1 MRLYY
6 LDERESARYHV
17 RSALGVDGER
27 WNDLFGD
34 VRAWRQ
40 ELRKRYDIAPAVELL
55 PFDLLVL
62 REEPGGGGRDGWVSP
77 EEGADIFRGGLRLL
91 EEAACRV
98 GGVELIN
105 VCLEKGARGRTDEVS
120 LGRLLTRINT
130 SAAGAGRHAFLI
142 FDQVHEEPITRLYR
156 RLRVHN
162 PIPSRYEVWGDG
174 SPTRNIPLARIIGG
188 PAFRSAGDDHLLQ
201 LAGFVACALL
211 LQEQGAEA
219 GGGDLDLEHAFST
232 LNRVLN
238 REASRRDRQGVVRR

>member
-17 RSALGVDGER
+17 RSALGVDSER

-34 VRAWRQ
+34 VGAWRQ

-55 PFDLLVL
+55 PFDLLVP

-162 PIPSRYEVWGDG
+162 PIPSRYEVWGTARRPAT
-174 SPTRNIPLARIIGG
+174 SPLRASSADQPSAAPGTITCCNWRASS
-188 PAFRSAGDDHLLQ
+188 PAPSCSRSRG
-201 LAGFVACALL
+201 
-211 LQEQGAEA
+211 QGQA
-219 GGGDLDLEHAFST
+219 GGTSISNTPSPPLTASST
-232 LNRVLN
+232 G
-238 REASRRDRQGVVRR
+238 RRRGETGRGW

>member
-6 LDERESARYHV
+6 IDERESARYHV
-17 RSALGVDGER
+17 RSALGVDGEC
-27 WNDLFGD
+27 WNDLFRD

-40 ELRKRYDIAPAVELL
+40 ELRRRFHVPPAVELL
-55 PFDLLVL
+55 PFDLVGPWEGPDG
-62 REEPGGGGRDGWVSP
+62 EERDGWVSP

-91 EEAACRV
+91 EEAARRG

-105 VCLEKGARGRTDEVS
+105 VCLEKRARGRTDEVS

-162 PIPSRYEVWGDG
+162 PIPSRYDLWEDG
-174 SPTRNIPLARIIGG
+174 SPTRNIPLARVIGG
-188 PAFRSAGDDHLLQ
+188 PAFRSAEDDYLLQ
-201 LAGFVACALL
+201 LAGFVASALL
-211 LQEQGAEA
+211 LQEQGAGA
-219 GGGDLDLEHAFST
+219 GRADRDLAHAFST
-232 LNRVLN
+232 LDHVLN

>member
-6 LDERESARYHV
+6 LDERESARYHI
-17 RSALGVDGER
+17 RSALGVDCER

-34 VRAWRQ
+34 VRTWRHQ
-40 ELRKRYDIAPAVELL
+40 LRRRYHIPPAVELL
-55 PFDLLVL
+55 PSDLLGPP
-62 REEPGGGGRDGWVSP
+62 EEPGSDRDGWVSS

-91 EEAACRV
+91 EEAARR

-105 VCLEKGARGRTDEVS
+105 VCLDRGERGSTDEVS

-162 PIPSRYEVWGDG
+162 PIPSRYETWGDG
-174 SPTRNIPLARIIGG
+174 SPTRNIPLARVIGG
-188 PAFRSAGDDHLLQ
+188 PAFRSAEDDYLLQ
-201 LAGFVACALL
+201 LTGFVACALL
-211 LQEQGAEA
+211 LQEQGVGT
-219 GGGDLDLEHAFST
+219 GGQDRDVARAFSI
-232 LNRVLN
+232 LDHVLN
-238 REASRRDRQGVVRR
+238 RDASRHDRQGVVRR

>member
-27 WNDLFGD
+27 WNDLFRA
-34 VRAWRQ
+34 VRTWRQ
-40 ELRKRYDIAPAVELL
+40 DLQRLYHIPPKVELL
-55 PFDLLVL
+55 PSDLL
-62 REEPGGGGRDGWVSP
+62 EPWEDPGGDRDGWVSTG
-77 EEGADIFRGGLRLL
+77 EGADIFRGGLRLL
-91 EEAACRV
+91 EEAARRG

-105 VCLEKGARGRTDEVS
+105 VCLEKGGWGRTDEVS

-130 SAAGAGRHAFLI
+130 SAAAADRHAFLI
-142 FDQVHEEPITRLYR
+142 FDQVHEEPIRRLYR

-162 PIPSRYEVWGDG
+162 PIPSRFETWEDG
-174 SPTRNIPLARIIGG
+174 SPTRNIPLARVIGG
-188 PAFRSAGDDHLLQ
+188 PAFRSAEDDHLLQ

-211 LQEQGAEA
+211 VQEQGGRAAGEA
-219 GGGDLDLEHAFST
+219 RDVARAFSI
-232 LNRVLN
+232 LDQVLN

>member
-6 LDERESARYHV
+6 LDERESARHHV

-27 WNDLFGD
+27 WNDLFRD

-40 ELRKRYDIAPAVELL
+40 ELRKRYDISPAAELL
-55 PFDLLVL
+55 PLDLLGP
-62 REEPGGGGRDGWVSP
+62 REEPGGGRDGWVSP

-91 EEAACRV
+91 EEAACRA
-98 GGVELIN
+98 GGIELIN

-130 SAAGAGRHAFLI
+130 SAAGASRHAFLI
-142 FDQVHEEPITRLYR
+142 FDQVREEPITRLYR

-162 PIPSRYEVWGDG
+162 PIPSRHEVWGDG
-174 SPTRNIPLARIIGG
+174 SPVRNIPLARIIGG

-211 LQEQGAEA
+211 LQEQGVGA
-219 GGGDLDLEHAFST
+219 GGADLDLEHAFST